1 LPIHRYRIIDI
12 HTFKKLTVH
21 YGNLQMTTITFIY
34 IKRTNEK
41 LSSGKTKP
49 RNFQYETAQS
59 IYIYTLGWLLSEPFL
74 HIQHLYKIY
83 FMPTARKFAR
93 TKRKRTIS
101 FPNEHIPPC
110 LVKFILFSR
119 LCPSYSLKKKMHDC
133 WKLKRVKGYCSC
145 VKFSQS

>member
-1 LPIHRYRIIDI
+1 
-12 HTFKKLTVH
+12 
-21 YGNLQMTTITFIY
+21 MTTITFIY

-119 LCPSYSLKKKMHDC
+119 LCPSYSLKKKCMIVGN
-133 WKLKRVKGYCSC
+133 LKGLKDIAPVLS
-145 VKFSQS
+145 FHNHELQITLFWNQ